1 MTTVI
6 KSTRSK
12 LLELPPL
19 FHISFNGKLEGV
31 WDPEFNQKPDD
42 NHPEEPVAEED
53 QWYPEPSIGRISVAP
68 TIEGCFRG
76 VWANLS
82 MIHYPHVNY
91 YVYSPVFKGKER
103 VVTPDTLV
111 KDRLVWDAHV
121 TQEYLI
127 LDEVEMKLVG
137 EIQVVN
143 RRMGPYLRIHPF
155 GDPKEPETRLGP
167 EFLQWKWTKVIK
179 DTKQVSSNL
188 LSLFK

>member
-1 MTTVI
+1 MPTKI
-6 KSTRSK
+6 KSWESGKIT
-12 LLELPPL
+12 LPPL
-19 FHISFNGKLEGV
+19 YHISFNGKLEGI
-31 WDPEFNQKPDD
+31 WDPEFNQRDD
-42 NHPEEPVAEED
+42 EDHPAEPVPPGEE
-53 QWYPEPSIGRISVAP
+53 WYPEPNLGRISVAP

-82 MIHYPHVNY
+82 DIHYPHMNF

-103 VVTPDTLV
+103 VVTPCVLV
-111 KDRLVWDAHV
+111 ADRLVWDAHV

-137 EIQVVN
+137 EVQVVN

-155 GDPKEPETRLGP
+155 GDRKEPETRLGP
-167 EFLQWKWTKVIK
+167 EFIQWKWTKEIK
-179 DTKQVSSNL
+179 DKKQVSSNL